1 MRRLMRHLL
10 IGTLAIA
17 VLAWAAWR
25 WRAAP
30 KGSETNEGARPD
42 SVSAGFKAASLYF
55 ASPSGDSLVS
65 EAREMVEAQSLHERV
80 AALVSELD
88 RGPSGGGVAAL
99 PAGTSVLHVY
109 LDDRG
114 LMTLD
119 LSRAFQ
125 KGFRGGSSAEYL
137 AVASLVRTMGANL
150 PEVKRVLLACGGEPL
165 ASLGGHLALDR
176 PIEVS
181 ELP

>member
-1 MRRLMRHLL
+1 MRRLWV
-10 IGTLAIA
+10 GTAIIA

-25 WRAAP
+25 FVGPTRVSDHPETAP
-30 KGSETNEGARPD
+30 ADSTGA
-42 SVSAGFKAASLYF
+42 GLKAARLYF
-55 ASPSGDSLVS
+55 ASSSGDSLVS
-65 EAREMVEAQSLHERV
+65 ETRELMEAQSLHDRV
-80 AALVSELD
+80 ATLVSELD
-88 RGPSGGGVAAL
+88 RGPNRGGVAAL

-125 KGFRGGSSAEYL
+125 QGFRGGTSAEYL
-137 AVASLVRTMGANL
+137 AVASLVRTIGANVL
-150 PEVKRVLLACGGEPL
+150 EVKRVLLISGGAPIPT
-165 ASLGGHLALDR
+165 LGGHLALDR
-176 PIEVS
+176 PIDVS

>member
-1 MRRLMRHLL
+1 MRRWLRRLL
-10 IGTLAIA
+10 IGTLVIA
-17 VLAWAAWR
+17 VLAWAMWR

-30 KGSETNEGARPD
+30 RPSETHEAAHSD
-42 SVSAGFKAASLYF
+42 STGAGFKAAILYF

-65 EAREMVEAQSLHERV
+65 EAREMLEVQSLHERV
-80 AALVSELD
+80 AALVGELD
-88 RGPSGGGVAAL
+88 RGPSAGGVAAL

-119 LSRAFQ
+119 LARAFQ
-125 KGFRGGSSAEYL
+125 QGFRGGSSAEYL

-150 PEVKRVLLACGGEPL
+150 PEVKRVLIACGGEPL
-165 ASLGGHLALDR
+165 ATLGGHMALDR